1 MDQNKTA
8 SMGYSKPR
16 KWIAA
21 INVSEGN
28 KLELPLELSKNL
40 HSYELALI
48 NYSISFDKNIN
59 GQSVAITCDGLQSN
73 QSYMTMQ

>member
-8 SMGYSKPR
+8 SMDYSKPR
-16 KWIAA
+16 NWIAA

-48 NYSISFDKNIN
+48 NYSTSFDKNIN
-59 GQSVAITCDGLQSN
+59 RQSIAITCDGLQSN
-73 QSYMTMQ
+73 HSYITMQ